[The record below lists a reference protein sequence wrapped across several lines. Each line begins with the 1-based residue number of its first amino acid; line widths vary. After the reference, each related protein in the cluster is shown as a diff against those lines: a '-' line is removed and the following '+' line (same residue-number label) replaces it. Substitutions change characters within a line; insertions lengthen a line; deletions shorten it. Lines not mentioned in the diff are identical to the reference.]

1 MGETLSARVVA
12 CRLWRWMPGM
22 LAFGEILEP
31 EITSRFRVDG
41 VDSGKGFT
49 RMPVV
54 GEPVTMTRR
63 GKRTCEWAHI
73 KRPLPDLPDP
83 ATAGCIWA
91 LVRSALPDGW
101 GILQDEVDVEILIPR
116 GALLPRQPHIASAAT
131 TEGERA
137 AECLLWLAAQETPN
151 A

>member
-41 VDSGKGFT
+41 VDNGKGFT

-54 GEPVTMTRR
+54 G
-63 GKRTCEWAHI
+63 
-73 KRPLPDLPDP
+73 
-83 ATAGCIWA
+83 
-91 LVRSALPDGW
+91 
-101 GILQDEVDVEILIPR
+101 
-116 GALLPRQPHIASAAT
+116 
-131 TEGERA
+131 
-137 AECLLWLAAQETPN
+137 
-151 A
+151 